1 MIEIVTFE
9 EATVEKLSEA
19 DVIMT
24 IGRGDPQ
31 APAVLL
37 GRKTFASAAAD
48 KLVAAETT
56 IVRVRVGTDEE
67 FDELKSRVKE
77 AKGELDPGEE

>member
-9 EATVEKLSEA
+9 EATVEKLSAA

-31 APAVLL
+31 APAVLI
-37 GRKTFASAAAD
+37 GRKTFVSAAGD
-48 KLVAAETT
+48 RQIAAETN
-56 IVRVRVGTDEE
+56 ILRVRVGTDEE
-67 FDELKSRVKE
+67 FEELKSRVKE
-77 AKGELDPGEE
+77 AKGGLDPGEE